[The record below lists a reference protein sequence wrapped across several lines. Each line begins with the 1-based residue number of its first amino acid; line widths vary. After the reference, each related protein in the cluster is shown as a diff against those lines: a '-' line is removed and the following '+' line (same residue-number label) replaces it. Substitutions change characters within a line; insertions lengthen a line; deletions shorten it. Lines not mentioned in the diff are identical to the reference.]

1 MLMNSVLVPQSN
13 KGRSL
18 GTVRVMD
25 QLFRHL
31 SLCLTH
37 RRIAIFLLPLVFCRH
52 QIDIRWDKTLLF
64 NYTGRSGDILKRL
77 LCPSLWLSDL
87 LKWWIPRSLNLPRN
101 LLLREGKAKVGVSQK
116 GACLMREDFTQS
128 CQLVRSPCRREE
140 PGQWW
145 VEAVWRDCISSL
157 KKLCLASTLLA
168 FYSNLNLKSD
178 PWGWTGVRLGAT
190 GPLCSFLQGINFLS
204 LLFTIIF
211 SIDHLRQDCS
221 TSFVPAACP
230 KLWPWQ
236 L

>member
-87 LKWWIPRSLNLPRN
+87 LK
-101 LLLREGKAKVGVSQK
+101 
-116 GACLMREDFTQS
+116 
-128 CQLVRSPCRREE
+128 
-140 PGQWW
+140 
-145 VEAVWRDCISSL
+145 
-157 KKLCLASTLLA
+157 
-168 FYSNLNLKSD
+168 
-178 PWGWTGVRLGAT
+178 
-190 GPLCSFLQGINFLS
+190 
-204 LLFTIIF
+204 
-211 SIDHLRQDCS
+211 
-221 TSFVPAACP
+221 
-230 KLWPWQ
+230 
-236 L
+236 